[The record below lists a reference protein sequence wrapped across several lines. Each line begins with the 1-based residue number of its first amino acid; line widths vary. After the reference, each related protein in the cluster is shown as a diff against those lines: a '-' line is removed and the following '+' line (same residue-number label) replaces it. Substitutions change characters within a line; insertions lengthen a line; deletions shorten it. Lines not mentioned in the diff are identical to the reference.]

1 MYEELEYEYEIFL
14 EDMKRGEVFCR
25 YVDESDY
32 EDEYSHNAIYECQ
45 SDFIEKSKKWLHE
58 NKPNQYVITSGW
70 CVFVMTVE
78 EAQKRK
84 MFRIEDYIV
93 R

>member
-1 MYEELEYEYEIFL
+1 
-14 EDMKRGEVFCR
+14 MKRGEVFCR

-32 EDEYSHNAIYECQ
+32 EDEYSHNAIDECQ

-84 MFRIEDYIV
+84 MLRIEDYIV